1 MANKLG
7 PSPEEVTGAGTPMII
22 EPEVTN
28 DKAREALQAAPTP
41 HEALARPHDYEK
53 WYNGARE
60 KALNG

>member
-1 MANKLG
+1 M
-7 PSPEEVTGAGTPMII
+7 ET
-22 EPEVTN
+22 EPEVTQEMLDN
-28 DKAREALQAAPTP
+28 VNVFKAMETMPPLNTAFKALKSAPTP